1 MTNHSAAL
9 SARSKGGIFFRSP
22 NTVPSMTTPHTD
34 SPVPVRQPKAE
45 SFLDWFHVNSRLVG
59 IGAAV
64 VLVAVAGAWYYQVA
78 NTRKLQNA
86 DKQLLMAKQSL
97 APGNANLPLAES
109 DLKKVADR
117 YAGTPAGTEAGMLLA
132 QLKLEK
138 GDNQGAVTYLQQ
150 LGERVTSGPNAASAR
165 ALLGDA
171 LSQLGKAAEAA
182 AEYER
187 AASLTEMSNERG
199 FLLAKAGHAYMA
211 GGKNAEARRIWE
223 SLANAEGSP
232 ALAAEARVRLGELV
246 ATGVKS

>member
-1 MTNHSAAL
+1 
-9 SARSKGGIFFRSP
+9 
-22 NTVPSMTTPHTD
+22 MTTPQTD
-34 SPVPVRQPKAE
+34 SPAPVRQPKAE
-45 SFLDWFHVNSRLVG
+45 SFLDWFHVNSRLVS

-64 VLVAVAGAWYYQVA
+64 VLVAVGGAWYYQVA
-78 NTRKLQNA
+78 STRKLQNA

-150 LGERVTSGPNAASAR
+150 LGEKVKSGPNAAAAR

-171 LSQLGKAAEAA
+171 LSQLGKSADAA

-187 AASLTEMSNERG
+187 AASLTTMPNERG
-199 FLLAKAGHAYMA
+199 FLLAKAGHAFMDA
-211 GGKNAEARRIWE
+211 GKSADARRIWE
-223 SLANAEGSP
+223 GLATSEDSP

-246 ATGVKS
+246 ASGVRS

>member
-1 MTNHSAAL
+1 
-9 SARSKGGIFFRSP
+9 
-22 NTVPSMTTPHTD
+22 MTTPQTD
-34 SPVPVRQPKAE
+34 SPAPVRQPKAE
-45 SFLDWFHVNSRLVG
+45 SFLDWFHVNSRLVS

-64 VLVAVAGAWYYQVA
+64 VLVAAGGAWYYQVA

-86 DKQLLMAKQSL
+86 DRQLLMAKQSL

-150 LGERVTSGPNAASAR
+150 LGEKVTSGPNAASAR

-171 LSQLGKAAEAA
+171 LSQLGKPAEAA

-187 AASLTEMSNERG
+187 AASFTEMPNERG
-199 FLLAKAGHAYMA
+199 FLLSKAGHAFMA
-211 GGKNAEARRIWE
+211 AGKNAEARRIWE
-223 SLANAEGSP
+223 GLANAEDSP

-246 ATGVKS
+246 ASGVRS

>member
-1 MTNHSAAL
+1 
-9 SARSKGGIFFRSP
+9 
-22 NTVPSMTTPHTD
+22 MTTPQTD
-34 SPVPVRQPKAE
+34 SPAPVRQPKAE
-45 SFLDWFHVNSRLVG
+45 SFLDWFHVNSRLVS
-59 IGAAV
+59 IGAAIV
-64 VLVAVAGAWYYQVA
+64 VVAVVGAWYYQVA

-117 YAGTPAGTEAGMLLA
+117 YVGTPAGTEAGMLLA

-150 LGERVTSGPNAASAR
+150 LGEKVTSGPNAASAR

-171 LSQLGKAAEAA
+171 LSQLGKPAEAA

-187 AASLTEMSNERG
+187 AATLTEMPNERAFHLG
-199 FLLAKAGHAYMA
+199 KAGHAFMA
-211 GGKNAEARRIWE
+211 AGKNADARRIWE
-223 SLANAEGSP
+223 GLANSQDSP

-246 ATGVKS
+246 ASGVRS